1 MAQNIS
7 LDVIRQFRL
16 FYETLRK
23 CQRSALLLLNEGP
36 GDHETDK
43 SENGSGAKIDTSS
56 INQIVND
63 LINALEERGKDFS
76 TVGGQYG
83 SKLYQRV
90 IYVFAAFADEM
101 MLSEPWNG
109 REQWRKNPLEVR
121 LFGSQSSGEELFHD
135 IDDELAAYEFGRQD
149 LAKVYL
155 MALNLGFQGRF
166 RGTSSGDQIDRYKNK
181 LFKLIYDRD
190 ASEKEAGK
198 TFLGSVYRHNQT
210 GGAPRLMPYLRP
222 WLISLAVIAGLYIIG
237 SHLIWDASTANLDL
251 QIRDLTK
258 QLSP

>member
-1 MAQNIS
+1 MHFTLLIRGKGSVVAQNIS

-90 IYVFAAFADEM
+90 IR
-101 MLSEPWNG
+101 N
-109 REQWRKNPLEVR
+109 
-121 LFGSQSSGEELFHD
+121 
-135 IDDELAAYEFGRQD
+135 
-149 LAKVYL
+149 YL
-155 MALNLGFQGRF
+155 IF
-166 RGTSSGDQIDRYKNK
+166 
-181 LFKLIYDRD
+181 
-190 ASEKEAGK
+190 
-198 TFLGSVYRHNQT
+198 
-210 GGAPRLMPYLRP
+210 
-222 WLISLAVIAGLYIIG
+222 
-237 SHLIWDASTANLDL
+237 
-251 QIRDLTK
+251 
-258 QLSP
+258 